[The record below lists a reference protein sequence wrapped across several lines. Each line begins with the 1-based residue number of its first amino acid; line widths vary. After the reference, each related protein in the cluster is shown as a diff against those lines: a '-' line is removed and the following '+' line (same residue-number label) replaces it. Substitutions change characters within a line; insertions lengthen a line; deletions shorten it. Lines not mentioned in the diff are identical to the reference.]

1 VNVGLAP
8 TTPQTPG
15 HDPVPQASDNESTGG
30 LMETIDETPLNAC
43 NVKHWMLFSD
53 ATHGDEGDTGPSQ
66 ALKSSEEATLQL
78 KDDEKVRSKDNIKM
92 HDSLALRLKKL
103 KRLKRL
109 RLMKDHNC

>member
-78 KDDEKVRSKDNIKM
+78 KDDEKVRSKDHIKM